1 MRTPIQIALLC
12 ATVGLSACAGLP
24 QERYAGSVVAVPVD
38 AVARC
43 TLIDKLQS
51 SSGLVGFF
59 GPKGV
64 DNIKQSLLK
73 QADALGATHIV
84 WGEPSVGYESTSL
97 SGQAYRCPPPESP
110 R

>member
-1 MRTPIQIALLC
+1 MRNTTASTLLC
-12 ATVGLSACAGLP
+12 ATLGLAACAGMP
-24 QERYAGSVVAVPVD
+24 QDRYAGKVIAVPAD

-43 TLIDKLQS
+43 AFIDDLQS

-64 DNIKQSLLK
+64 DNIKQNLFR
-73 QADALGATHIV
+73 QADAKGATHVV

-97 SGQAYRCPPPESP
+97 TGKAYRCPPPETKP
-110 R
+110 